1 MAAESSWSLR
11 GVDPR
16 ARAIARSAAKREGI
30 TIGEW
35 LNRQLLEDG
44 ETAGSS
50 GGEHA
55 GSYDDPEALAH
66 VLDRLSRR
74 IEAAEHRSTLAI
86 TGIDQSVL
94 SIISRLQGA
103 EDLQSEFTER
113 YTAAL
118 DELRATQKAL
128 HARIERMQR
137 DGADAG
143 GLEALKALEEA
154 LSKVANQVY
163 DSEAETKAK
172 LESLRAEME
181 RSAKRIDKD
190 VSAARED
197 AARTK
202 REMES
207 LITDRA
213 EAGRV
218 QIAALEGAVSD
229 VNSRLGAA
237 ERDTDRAIKGL
248 ERTFATLDARVR
260 RAESEMGAAGDK
272 GAFAADIERRFE
284 GLSRELVD
292 MVSTTRAEIAGKMV
306 DVARQEGV
314 AALEIEFR
322 SLAKQ
327 LVEVETKQ
335 KKTLARISEE
345 VEKLASAV
353 EARVRKSEIA
363 AKVSISDVSRALAAS
378 QEATPAQAKELAR
391 LQARLKEAEARS
403 AAAVEAVTRRVDAV
417 DERLTERGGE
427 SGDDLTRRIRESE
440 ERTRSMIDGALSD
453 INRRL
458 DHADDQ
464 TASALSPVQRAIDTL
479 RMRLESLEGANGGG
493 PKPAGAAKSTAY
505 NSLDELGADRSFAFG
520 ARAGQPPQADDA
532 SREPFA
538 DEFAFVPD
546 LDDELRALESQA
558 ADSFEGERPARD
570 GEDDGDASFDR
581 MFGRANA
588 DAEARPSAD
597 GGGGGDLDFDPF
609 TEDEPGR
616 SPPSDFLS
624 AAREAARNSGAAKTS
639 ARDER
644 VSPGFGPAIA
654 PATKGKKGR
663 SLLFAAGGLAFLA
676 VGAAGVIVLRDTP
689 STSGE
694 GDDARAMPL
703 DGLFANPTPP
713 SAPVSGPAAN
723 ASATPR
729 SVADAATAAGEL
741 GVPVDLTGRAGEDF
755 SLYAEG
761 RDLYAPIRPEAP
773 ASGDALDALLTGAVG
788 SPRTD
793 TLPPTATPAPVATV
807 LETAPEPVA
816 APEGEPEAF
825 GIEAPASADELAIAE
840 AAPFATVP
848 FDAIETADATGQA
861 FAPEAQPEIGARIEP
876 VITLEQAAAEGDP
889 VAQYEL
895 GASLL
900 DRENLAEGVPLIRQA
915 SDSGLPAAQ
924 YRMGKLLETGRGV
937 ETDLP
942 AARVLLESAA
952 AAGHRNAMHSL
963 GILFAEGRGAPQ
975 DFEEAAR
982 WFEEAALLG
991 ATDAQFNLAV
1001 LYQEGLGVPTSLSD
1015 AYAWFSI
1022 AGRAGDDEA
1031 LRRAEAL
1038 VERLD
1043 PEVRTRAE
1051 DAARR
1056 FSPRPLEQAVNGV
1069 FVDTPWTFSE
1079 AGVDLTSQETLAR
1092 IQAALARLGYAPGPA
1107 DGVMGAMTVAAIRA
1121 YQNDSGIAPT
1131 GAPDAALLEKLEADA
1146 GSL

>member
-44 ETAGSS
+44 EGGGSAG
-50 GGEHA
+50 GDHA

-103 EDLQSEFTER
+103 EELQSEFTER
-113 YTAAL
+113 YAAAL
-118 DELRATQKAL
+118 DELRETQKAL
-128 HARIERMQR
+128 HARIERLQR
-137 DGADAG
+137 DGGDAG
-143 GLEALKALEEA
+143 GLEALKSLEEA
-154 LSKVANQVY
+154 LAKVANQVY

-172 LESLRAEME
+172 LESLRADME

-190 VSAARED
+190 VSAAREES
-197 AARTK
+197 ARAK
-202 REMES
+202 RDIES
-207 LITDRA
+207 MISDRA

-218 QIAALEGAVSD
+218 QIASLEGAVSD
-229 VNSRLGAA
+229 VNTRLGAA

-248 ERTFATLDARVR
+248 ERTFAALDARVR

-272 GAFAADIERRFE
+272 GAFAADIEQRFE

-292 MVSTTRAEIAGKMV
+292 MVSTTRAEIASKMV
-306 DVARQEGV
+306 EVARQEGV
-314 AALEIEFR
+314 AALETEFK

-327 LVEVETKQ
+327 LAQVEAKQ
-335 KKTLARISEE
+335 SKTLARISEQ
-345 VEKLASAV
+345 VEKLAGAV

-363 AKVSISDVSRALAAS
+363 AKVSISDVSRALASA

-417 DERLTERGGE
+417 DERLSDRGGE
-427 SGDDLTRRIRESE
+427 SGDDLARRIRESE

-458 DHADDQ
+458 DHAEDQ

-479 RMRLESLEGANGGG
+479 RMRLESLDGVAGDGRAEARMAGGA
-493 PKPAGAAKSTAY
+493 KPAFPDTDPHVG
-505 NSLDELGADRSFAFG
+505 GFAFG
-520 ARAGQPPQADDA
+520 AQAGQSRRGAESRDA
-532 SREPFA
+532 LA

-558 ADSFEGERPARD
+558 ANGLDAGKTGPAGAAD
-570 GEDDGDASFDR
+570 DDGSFDLL
-581 MFGRANA
+581 FGRPDA
-588 DAEARPSAD
+588 DREAEPADESAAGD
-597 GGGGGDLDFDPF
+597 DLDFDPF
-609 TEDEPGR
+609 KHDAPDQA
-616 SPPSDFLS
+616 PPKDFLN
-624 AAREAARNSGAAKTS
+624 AAREAARNSGNAPNAKTS
-639 ARDER
+639 SRDER
-644 VSPGFGPAIA
+644 VTPGFGPAIA
-654 PATKGKKGR
+654 PASNKGKKGR

-689 STSGE
+689 GVDAE
-694 GDDARAMPL
+694 GDGTRAMPL
-703 DGLFANPTPP
+703 DGLFANPAGAT
-713 SAPVSGPAAN
+713 ATEARI
-723 ASATPR
+723 ASAAPAPAVTH
-729 SVADAATAAGEL
+729 DAAAATGEPR
-741 GVPVDLTGRAGEDF
+741 VPIDLAARTGEDF

-761 RDLYAPIRPEAP
+761 GDLYAPIRPEAP
-773 ASGDALDALLTGAVG
+773 AAGGALDAMLTGNRGA
-788 SPRTD
+788 SEID
-793 TLPPTATPAPVATV
+793 ALPPPVAPPPQAAIEPAAVEPVEIESAAVEPAPVAEFTAAPAEEPADTFAVAETAPITALPFEV
-807 LETAPEPVA
+807 LETAETI
-816 APEGEPEAF
+816 EPEA
-825 GIEAPASADELAIAE
+825 LA
-840 AAPFATVP
+840 
-848 FDAIETADATGQA
+848 
-861 FAPEAQPEIGARIEP
+861 P
-876 VITLEQAAAEGDP
+876 VITLEQAAAGGDP

-900 DRENLAEGVPLIRQA
+900 DGERLAEGVTLIRQSA
-915 SDSGLPAAQ
+915 DNGLPAAQ

-937 ETDLP
+937 STDLA
-942 AARVLLESAA
+942 AARALLESAA
-952 AAGHRNAMHSL
+952 DAGHRNAMHSL

-1022 AGRAGDDEA
+1022 AGRAGDEEA
-1031 LRRAEAL
+1031 ERRAATL
-1038 VERLD
+1038 IERLD
-1043 PEVRTRAE
+1043 PDVRTRAE

-1056 FSPRPLEQAVNGV
+1056 FSPRPLDQAVNGV
-1069 FVDTPWTFSE
+1069 FTDTPWSFG
-1079 AGVDLTSQETLAR
+1079 APDLNMSSRETLSR
-1092 IQAALARLGYAPGPA
+1092 IQDALARLGYAPGPA
-1107 DGVMGAMTVAAIRA
+1107 DGVMGGMTTSAIRA
-1121 YQNDSGIAPT
+1121 YQTDNGLAVSGEPNAS
-1131 GAPDAALLEKLEADA
+1131 LLEKLEADVGA
-1146 GSL
+1146 L